1 MPEIGGAA
9 GFLVAAPG
17 PGDGAAAGV
26 VGRQGQQPVAVEA
39 LGKLLQV
46 VQGGAGG
53 KGDVAAAVVPPGL
66 VEPEILAGGRN
77 ELPGAGGA
85 AVGVGERVEGAFHHR
100 QHHQLQRHVAA
111 LRFLDDKVQIALG
124 ALRDAGEIA
133 GVAGVPLALQA
144 HALPVLMQVQRVAVA
159 NPRPQILL
167 RAFFLVGGGLNGFRF
182 RHAVGEPRVFDG
194 GLRRRHG
201 RQVVHLGFRGTS
213 AYHQREPQ
221 GCTTKKFIHNNNIRF
236 EF

>member
-1 MPEIGGAA
+1 M
-9 GFLVAAPG
+9 LS
-17 PGDGAAAGV
+17 
-26 VGRQGQQPVAVEA
+26 QS
-39 LGKLLQV
+39 
-46 VQGGAGG
+46 
-53 KGDVAAAVVPPGL
+53 
-66 VEPEILAGGRN
+66 
-77 ELPGAGGA
+77 
-85 AVGVGERVEGAFHHR
+85 GAFKVSDFQIR
-100 QHHQLQRHVAA
+100 PEGGLMSTIDEAA
-111 LRFLDDKVQIALG
+111 NISDHAHPAELSASSTD
-124 ALRDAGEIA
+124 
-133 GVAGVPLALQA
+133 LALQA

-167 RAFFLVGGGLNGFRF
+167 RAFFLVGGGLNRFRF